1 MAKRQRWASRRSDK
15 GKEKSGGRSGA
26 GSAAPAKRGGATAAN
41 GAPAGSFSLQNMKKE
56 MIPLLCH

>member
-1 MAKRQRWASRRSDK
+1 MK
-15 GKEKSGGRSGA
+15 KEKAAGA
-26 GSAAPAKRGGATAAN
+26 PERGAPPPAKRGGATAAN